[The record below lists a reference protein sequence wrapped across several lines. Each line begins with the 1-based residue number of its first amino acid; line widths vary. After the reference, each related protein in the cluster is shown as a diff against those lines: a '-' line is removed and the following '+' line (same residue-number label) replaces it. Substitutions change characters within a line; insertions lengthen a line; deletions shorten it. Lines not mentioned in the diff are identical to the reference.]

1 MSSNPTSKAG
11 RQSPEP
17 ESQSGGQVGA
27 PADSNIGAAPSET
40 HAKDSSEE
48 TKLEGLESNPKP
60 ALSNAVAEDKGSGHS
75 V

>member
-27 PADSNIGAAPSET
+27 PADSNIGAAPSEEY
-40 HAKDSSEE
+40 AKDSSEK
-48 TKLEGLESNPKP
+48 TKFEDLESNPKP
-60 ALSNAVAEDKGSGHS
+60 ALSKAVAEEKGSGHS
-75 V
+75 A

>member
-17 ESQSGGQVGA
+17 ESQSGGQIGA

-40 HAKDSSEE
+40 HAKDSSKE
-48 TKLEGLESNPKP
+48 TKLDGLESNPKP
-60 ALSNAVAEDKGSGHS
+60 ALSKAVAEEKGSGHS
-75 V
+75 A

>member
-17 ESQSGGQVGA
+17 ESQAGSQVGA
-27 PADSNIGAAPSET
+27 PANSDIGAAPSET
-40 HAKDSSEE
+40 YAKDSSKE

-60 ALSNAVAEDKGSGHS
+60 ALSNAVAEEKGSGHS

>member
-17 ESQSGGQVGA
+17 ESQSGSQVGA
-27 PADSNIGAAPSET
+27 PADSNIGAGPSET

-48 TKLEGLESNPKP
+48 TKFEGLESNPKP
-60 ALSNAVAEDKGSGHS
+60 ALDKAVAGEKGSGHS

>member
-17 ESQSGGQVGA
+17 ESQSGAQVGA

-40 HAKDSSEE
+40 HSKDSSKE
-48 TKLEGLESNPKP
+48 TKLDGLESNPKP
-60 ALSNAVAEDKGSGHS
+60 ALSKAVAEEKGSGHS
-75 V
+75 A